1 MAPRK
6 ATTAS
11 TDTGP
16 QRMPFATAEA
26 LLWGPELRQQHEW
39 LLKEM
44 RALQTQHEAYDAR
57 IQTTEAAAEAAEAAT
72 SRIRHMEQQI
82 VAMEAVD
89 NDKAFEKWA
98 TEEITRLRIFADR
111 NQSIRQKQVELE
123 KEVSLVGDVMDDK
136 MKDVATGLKILLQR
150 IEKLESCRKQ
160 DAQQIKA
167 LEANIVVLKS
177 ARHDP
182 VMSNV
187 GSMAKDAHKRIPK
200 QRDGLPRVQDVEGSD
215 TTETEDEGFVLPHT
229 PVKERVQVPRSPE
242 VAQRHCFYII
252 TFERSTSDIRQTE
265 TIQKTIDP

>member
-1 MAPRK
+1 MVRPAAIMAPRK
-6 ATTAS
+6 ATTSS
-11 TDTGP
+11 TETGP
-16 QRMPFATAEA
+16 QRLPFATAEA

-44 RALQTQHEAYDAR
+44 RALQTQHEAYDFR

-72 SRIRHMEQQI
+72 SRVRHVEQQI

-89 NDKAFEKWA
+89 NDRAFEKWA

-123 KEVSLVGDVMDDK
+123 KEVSDVVDGMDR
-136 MKDVATGLKILLQR
+136 MKDVSNGLRNLLQR
-150 IEKLESCRKQ
+150 IEVLESCRKQ

-177 ARHDP
+177 AHHDP
-182 VMSNV
+182 VMSKV
-187 GSMAKDAHKRIPK
+187 DSRAKDAHMRIPK
-200 QRDGLPRVQDVEGSD
+200 KRDGLPRVQDVEESD

-242 VAQRHCFYII
+242 VAQ
-252 TFERSTSDIRQTE
+252 
-265 TIQKTIDP
+265 K